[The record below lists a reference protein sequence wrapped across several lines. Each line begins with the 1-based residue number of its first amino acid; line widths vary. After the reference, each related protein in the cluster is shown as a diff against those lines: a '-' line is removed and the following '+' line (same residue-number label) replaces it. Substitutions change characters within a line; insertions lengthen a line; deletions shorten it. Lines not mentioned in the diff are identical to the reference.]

1 MTLALGVL
9 LIILLLVVGLPLA
22 LSFLVG
28 SVFVLIGNHFPLQ
41 WVALQPFYAID
52 SFPLMAIPFFVLAGR
67 LMQDSGISDR
77 IFKFLNFFIG
87 RIRGGLGATSILA
100 CMFFGTLSG
109 SSVATVSA
117 IGSVMIPEMERNGYA
132 RNYATALICAAGFL
146 GVLIPPSIPGIL
158 YAMMAELSIAK
169 VFLTTVGPGILL
181 AAAYM
186 AVNWFAF
193 GRKQPKPEKVRVS
206 LPEHAKNFGASVKQG
221 FFALLMPVIILGG
234 IYGGVFTP
242 TEAAAVAVVYG
253 FLVGFVIYRSL
264 KWKHLYE
271 IFLQSALSSAV
282 LLITVALAAGVGGR
296 VFTVLQVPNAVSE
309 WIMGITHNPKMVLLL
324 INLFL
329 LLLGMFLD
337 CNTII
342 LIFTPVFIA
351 LAKRYGI
358 DPYHLGAIVLLNT
371 EIGLIT
377 PPVAGNLFVGC
388 MITGLTIDQIWK
400 PLVPFLCVC
409 MPVLALVTL
418 FPEISLW
425 IPSLI
430 LGR

>member
-1 MTLALGVL
+1 MILLFGVL
-9 LIILLLVVGLPLA
+9 LIVLLLVLGLPLA

-28 SVFVLIGNHFPLQ
+28 SVFVLIGYHFPLQ

-77 IFKFLNFFIG
+77 IFKFLHFFIG
-87 RIRGGLGATSILA
+87 RLRGGLGATAILA
-100 CMFFGTLSG
+100 CMFFGTISG

-117 IGSVMIPEMERNGYA
+117 IGSVMIPEMERNGYTRA
-132 RNYATALICAAGFL
+132 YATALISAAGFL

-158 YAMMAELSIAK
+158 WAMMAELSIAK

-181 AAAYM
+181 GAAYIG
-186 AVNWFAF
+186 VNFLMH
-193 GRKQPKPEKVRVS
+193 GRKQPKVKAS
-206 LPEHAKNFGASVKQG
+206 LTLPEYASNFAVSIKQG

-234 IYGGVFTP
+234 IYGGIFTP

-264 KWKHLYE
+264 KWKNLYE
-271 IFLQSALSSAV
+271 IFMQSALASAV

-309 WIMGITHNPKMVLLL
+309 WIVGITQNPRMFLLL

-342 LIFTPVFIA
+342 LIFTPVFMA
-351 LAKRYGI
+351 MGKRYGI

-388 MITGLTIDQIWK
+388 MISGLTIDQIWK

-409 MPVLALVTL
+409 MPVLAIVTL
-418 FPEISLW
+418 FPEIALW
-425 IPSLI
+425 IPELI